1 MCWMRKIRFRKDLQ
15 CKIFGDNSKGR
26 NELIGNCEAGV
37 GSSYLQV
44 HKAATVIDT
53 HSDTFARV
61 LDEGLNFFDGGSGL
75 AVNLPQMVSGGL
87 DVQMFALY
95 IAPGMPPGCTVRR
108 AMAMAGTFFDAVAKS
123 NGGLVL
129 VQTAKALKQAVAAGK
144 KCGMLSVEGGHIIEG
159 DINILRSFHNMGVM
173 SMTLT
178 HAQNNEFADSS
189 QDERRWGGLN
199 DLGRQVVREMN
210 RLGMIVDVSHVSD
223 DTVNDVLKVTKHPVI
238 ASHSCCKALCKH
250 PRNLPDA
257 LIKKIAKTGG
267 VVHITYYPP
276 FLDDRACEAFEEN
289 WKRLRGELG
298 GKSAVE
304 NPQYMSDFYAR
315 CMEGVPEVAL
325 ETLCRHIDHA
335 VELVGTDH
343 VGIGS
348 DWDGASI
355 TVKDLE
361 NCGRLPNLTKALM
374 QRGYG
379 KGEVKQILGG
389 NFIRVLEEVAGE

>member
-1 MCWMRKIRFRKDLQ
+1 
-15 CKIFGDNSKGR
+15 
-26 NELIGNCEAGV
+26 V
-37 GSSYLQV
+37 GSTYLQV
-44 HKAATVIDT
+44 HKSATVIDT
-53 HSDTFARV
+53 HSDTFSRV
-61 LDEGLNFFDGGSGL
+61 LDEGLNFFGDDGL
-75 AVNLPQMVSGGL
+75 AVNFPQMVSGGL

-95 IAPGMPPGCTVRR
+95 IAPGMPPGCTVKR
-108 AMAMAGTFFDAVAKS
+108 AMAMAGAFFNAIAESK
-123 NGGLVL
+123 GRLVL
-129 VQTAKALKQAVAAGK
+129 VQTAKALKHSVAAGK

-159 DINILRSFHNMGVM
+159 DLNILRSFRNLGVM

-199 DLGRQVVREMN
+199 DLGRQVVKEMN

-223 DTVNDVLKVTKHPVI
+223 ETVEDVLQITNFPVI

-250 PRNLPDA
+250 PRNLPDT

-276 FLDDRACEAFEEN
+276 FLDDRASEAFEQN
-289 WKRLRGELG
+289 WKRLHGELS

-315 CMEGVPEVAL
+315 CMEGVPEVPL

-335 VELVGTDH
+335 VSLVGTDH

-361 NCGRLPNLTKALM
+361 NCGRLANLTKALM
-374 QRGYG
+374 QRGYRST
-379 KGEVKQILGG
+379 EIKQILGG
-389 NFIRVLEEVAGE
+389 NFIRVLQRVAGE